1 MLDEYLH
8 SADWFD
14 AMLFDATDAILK
26 GYSCMEIE
34 HGMLGKM
41 HIIRAIRW
49 RDSGHFCLNPDDL
62 SELRLRDGSHAGVA
76 FQPFGWIVHQ
86 SVHALATV
94 VRRGL
99 SERLSGRSFSKTIP
113 CAIWLNFW
121 RCTACR

>member
-1 MLDEYLH
+1 
-8 SADWFD
+8 
-14 AMLFDATDAILK
+14 MLFDATDAILK

-86 SVHALATV
+86 SRSRTGYGGATGLVRNAYLAVHFQKLFRA
-94 VRRGL
+94 R
-99 SERLSGRSFSKTIP
+99 SG
-113 CAIWLNFW
+113 
-121 RCTACR
+121 

>member
-62 SELRLRDGSHAGVA
+62 SELRLRDGSHAGWR
-76 FQPFGWIVHQ
+76 FSP
-86 SVHALATV
+86 LA
-94 VRRGL
+94 G
-99 SERLSGRSFSKTIP
+99 
-113 CAIWLNFW
+113 
-121 RCTACR
+121 